1 MIPYRDGYEFLG
13 YSYEEGSDRI
23 DVMKQYVEYKDYYG
37 INDWDYVIIDTEI
50 AFDYTFFKTLEND
63 TVLYAV
69 WKKIDN

>member
-1 MIPYRDGYEFLG
+1 
-13 YSYEEGSDRI
+13 
-23 DVMKQYVEYKDYYG
+23 MKQYVEYKDYYG